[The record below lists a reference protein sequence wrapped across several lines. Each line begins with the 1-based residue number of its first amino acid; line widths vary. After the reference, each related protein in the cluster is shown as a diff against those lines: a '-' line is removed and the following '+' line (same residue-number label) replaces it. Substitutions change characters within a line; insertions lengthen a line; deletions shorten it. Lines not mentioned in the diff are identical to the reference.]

1 MHPAVPRDPA
11 PGKTNGGSPVIEFLQ
26 TMIEHAPAWSWR
38 LLPAAGQTMLITASS
53 FGLALILAILMEFGR
68 ISGMSVVR
76 RIIGAYIEIV
86 RALPILAVLYIIY
99 FGLPGLGITFSP
111 FVSGTIGLGIVYST
125 YLTEVLR
132 AGVDSLHRGQR
143 EAALAVGMTPLL
155 VFKLIILPQAVR
167 VVLPPLLV
175 SLISLLKDSSVCA
188 LIAVNEL
195 TLSGRVI
202 MSESFLP
209 LHVFVLVGA
218 IYFSIAWPMSLFVQ
232 WLEPRLNR
240 GRRTMASADV

>member
-1 MHPAVPRDPA
+1 
-11 PGKTNGGSPVIEFLQ
+11 VIEFLQ
-26 TMIEHAPAWSWR
+26 TMIEHAPDWSWR

-68 ISGMSVVR
+68 ISGMSFVR
-76 RIIGAYIEIV
+76 RIIGAYIEII

-111 FVSGTIGLGIVYST
+111 FVSGTLGLGIVYST

-132 AGVDSLHRGQR
+132 AGVDSLHHGQR

-188 LIAVNEL
+188 LIAL

-209 LHVFVLVGA
+209 LHVFVLVAA